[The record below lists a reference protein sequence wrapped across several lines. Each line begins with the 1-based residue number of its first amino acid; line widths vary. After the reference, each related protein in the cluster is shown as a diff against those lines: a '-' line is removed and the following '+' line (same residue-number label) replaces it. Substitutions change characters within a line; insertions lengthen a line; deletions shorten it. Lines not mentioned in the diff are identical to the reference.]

1 MALVRAS
8 NPALVMAVALLAV
21 AGCADEP
28 SEFDAQFAAAEQ
40 LRLKAAEAGY
50 EWLETGKL
58 LELARNEA
66 DGGNPDEALA
76 LVAKARLQAE
86 AAISQAESESE
97 AWQSRVV
104 R

>member
-40 LRLKAAEAGY
+40 LRLKAAEAG
-50 EWLETGKL
+50 
-58 LELARNEA
+58 
-66 DGGNPDEALA
+66 
-76 LVAKARLQAE
+76 
-86 AAISQAESESE
+86 S
-97 AWQSRVV
+97 
-104 R
+104 